1 LASHW
6 SQALIAS
13 RFASDALAMYVG
25 AGFAPA
31 SRCYED
37 EDARPLD
44 HPLERIQDLVSQGE
58 LRAISLRYQQTA
70 GFVLG
75 GATR

>member
-1 LASHW
+1 
-6 SQALIAS
+6 
-13 RFASDALAMYVG
+13 MYVG

-44 HPLERIQDLVSQGE
+44 YPFERIEDLVPQGE
-58 LRAISLRYQQTA
+58 PRAISLRYQQTA

-75 GATR
+75 GATL